1 MQYALLPEPPDSLLV
16 GMESVEVE
24 MVEKES
30 ICLVLGSCEKCF
42 CDWRLGGGVESFY
55 T

>member
-1 MQYALLPEPPDSLLV
+1 MRASERSQAMMQSALLPEPPDSLLV

-30 ICLVLGSCEKCF
+30 IC
-42 CDWRLGGGVESFY
+42 
-55 T
+55 